1 MFGIVSIPLFISFL
15 LISDPKTLGPIL
27 RCIFAK
33 SDPSPFPDC
42 LAASFR
48 FFLIFLNASLA
59 RLKYIQW
66 LFLLGPIVLTLMFM
80 GSCFLLILSHF
91 ETKDLLFGRLTV
103 LGVALFLKNMCF

>member
-27 RCIFAK
+27 RPIFAK

-80 GSCFLLILSHF
+80 GSHSF
-91 ETKDLLFGRLTV
+91 E
-103 LGVALFLKNMCF
+103 